1 MRSPANV
8 LNSLETHAKDKNYC
22 YQRLY
27 RNLFNQEFFLAAYR
41 KIYAREG
48 NMTKGADGQT
58 IDGMSLE
65 RINTLI
71 QALKTEEYNPTPS
84 RRVYIPKKNGK
95 QRPLGIPSVQDKLVQ
110 EVVRMLLESI
120 YESSFADT
128 SHGFRPNRSC
138 HTALAMIQKRY
149 TGVKWFI
156 EGDISGFFDHIDHE
170 VLVSILRKRIDD
182 ERFLRLIRKFLKAG
196 YLEDWK
202 FHKTYSGTP
211 QGGIVSPILANIYLD
226 QLDQY
231 MTELKKEFDQGIKRK
246 ASEAYV
252 KIARRKRT
260 LQDKLSRCSD
270 PQQRAVIQMEIQQ
283 VQRTLLNTPASDA
296 MDSSFTRLQ
305 YVRYADDFL
314 VGVIGS
320 KADAVAL
327 KGKIAQY
334 LKDSLL
340 LDLSMEKTLVTHA
353 NSKARFLGYDIFIRK
368 SNQPHKGKSGRIQR
382 QFGNKIVLEVPKAL
396 IQDKLLDYGAMKMMV
411 HNGKESWKP
420 KSRDFLKDHSDLE
433 ILDRY
438 NGEIRGIR
446 NYYSL
451 ANNSSWLH
459 HFKYVMEYS
468 MYKTFAAKYRTKKR
482 NIIEKYRI
490 GKGFGVTFIAASG
503 QQKTRLFYSE
513 GFSRC
518 SPAAVPGI
526 DDMPGKGIYWT
537 RNPLAD
543 RLKAQVC
550 EWCGATGVPIEIHH
564 VRKLKNLSGKNEWER
579 VMQGRRR
586 KTMALCHNCH
596 VNLHKGT
603 LSQQVESRIR

>member
-8 LNSLETHAKDKNYC
+8 LNSLETHAKDKNYR

-231 MTELKKEFDQGIKRK
+231 MAELKKEFDQGIKRK

-468 MYKTFAAKYRTKKR
+468 MYKTFATKYRTKKR
-482 NIIEKYRI
+482 I
-490 GKGFGVTFIAASG
+490 S
-503 QQKTRLFYSE
+503 
-513 GFSRC
+513 
-518 SPAAVPGI
+518 
-526 DDMPGKGIYWT
+526 
-537 RNPLAD
+537 
-543 RLKAQVC
+543 
-550 EWCGATGVPIEIHH
+550 
-564 VRKLKNLSGKNEWER
+564 LKNTGLAKDSG
-579 VMQGRRR
+579 
-586 KTMALCHNCH
+586 
-596 VNLHKGT
+596 
-603 LSQQVESRIR
+603 